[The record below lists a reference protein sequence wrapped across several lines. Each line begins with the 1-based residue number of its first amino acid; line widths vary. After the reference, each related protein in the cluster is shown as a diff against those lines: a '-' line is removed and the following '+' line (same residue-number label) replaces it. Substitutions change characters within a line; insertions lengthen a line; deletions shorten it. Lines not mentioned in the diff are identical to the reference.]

1 YLVLDTTLGGGP
13 RAAAQVVRPDDVAIH
28 VEALALTESGRRRT
42 RNSACLLELHFG
54 WRVDRILL
62 REDVAAAVRR
72 EPKRV
77 FRSCQHVVVEVARHD
92 RPPHHLLVQQQG
104 DRLERIAEGIWRPGR
119 R

>member
-72 EPKRV
+72 EPNRV
-77 FRSCQHVVVEVARHD
+77 SRGCHPIPVQAVCHD
-92 RPPHHLLVQQQG
+92 LAPHRRLVQQQR
-104 DRLERIAEGIWRPGR
+104 DRLERIAEGIWCR
-119 R
+119 